1 MNEIRIVRIDRQPAP
16 EEQPLAAVV
25 ALFPTLPA
33 HRIVGVA
40 RIMVQGAG
48 DITWPPPVPQPDDD
62 DGPTAA

>member
-1 MNEIRIVRIDRQPAP
+1 MAEIRISQQPAP

-40 RIMVQGAG
+40 RDMVQGRG
-48 DITWPPPVPQPDDD
+48 DIMWPPEIPDNDE
-62 DGPTAA
+62 PPSAA